1 MSETI
6 AIESNSG
13 SAPSKGVLRVNV
25 AERPFKLRDSSS
37 TRTIVCVI
45 FNSYS
50 LFANFSLEIILG
62 SNTALRRLLSFNRM
76 RFLNRNRL
84 YFFMTESSLL
94 TELISLSAQKF
105 PQAMALTSGNQNM
118 SYKDLYVNVKQFA
131 SGLLNLGLERS
142 ERVAIYLEKRFETVI
157 ASFGAPA
164 AGAVF
169 VPVNPLLKPEQVAF
183 ILRDC
188 NVRVLVTSPERLAL
202 MKDALAECHDLRHV
216 VVTDSVADADLTGQS
231 GTNNE
236 DPRVTGPVQ
245 LTFWRD
251 LLGSPP
257 RPGHRLIDTDMAAIL
272 YTSGST
278 GKPKGVVLSHR
289 NMVAGAKSVAS
300 YLENNAQDTL
310 LAALPL
316 SFDAGFSQL
325 TTAFHAGA
333 RVVLLNYLMPRDV
346 LKAMAREGVTGL
358 TAVPPLYIQLATL
371 DWPTSINDKLR
382 YFANTGGRMPRETL
396 NVLRQ
401 QVPQAKPFLMYGLTE
416 AFRSTYLPPEEVD
429 RRPDSIGKAIPNAE
443 ILVLREDGSP
453 CSPEEPGE
461 LVHRG
466 ALVGLGYWNDAD
478 KTAERYKLLASDA
491 PGRQAGLQLPEYAV
505 FSGDT
510 VRRDAQ
516 GFLYFIG
523 RRDEMMKTSGYRVSP
538 TEVEE
543 ILYSTQLVGECV
555 AFGVEHPSL
564 GHAIHVIATQASNT
578 GARGLNDLM
587 LECRTRMPAYM
598 VPASIEFVDGSLP
611 RNPNGKIDRKFLSA
625 EWARRHAA

>member
-1 MSETI
+1 MNESFLLPELI
-6 AIESNSG
+6 ALAAQRLPAAIALSSG
-13 SAPSKGVLRVNV
+13 GLHLSYGDLNAKVNQ
-25 AERPFKLRDSSS
+25 
-37 TRTIVCVI
+37 
-45 FNSYS
+45 
-50 LFANFSLEIILG
+50 FAAG
-62 SNTALRRLLSFNRM
+62 LLS
-76 RFLNRNRL
+76 
-84 YFFMTESSLL
+84 
-94 TELISLSAQKF
+94 
-105 PQAMALTSGNQNM
+105 
-118 SYKDLYVNVKQFA
+118 
-131 SGLLNLGLERS
+131 LGVQRG

-169 VPVNPLLKPEQVAF
+169 VPVNPLLKAEQVAF

-188 NVRVLVTSPERLAL
+188 NVRVLVTSPERHAL
-202 MKDALAECHDLRHV
+202 MKGVLTDCLDLRHV
-216 VVTDSVADADLTGQS
+216 VLTEAASSTSSGDDSRSALDA
-231 GTNNE
+231 N
-236 DPRVTGPVQ
+236 VTGA
-245 LTFWRD
+245 LMLRSWSD
-251 LLGSPP
+251 LLNSPP
-257 RPGHRLIDTDMAAIL
+257 RSGHRVIDYDMAAIL

-300 YLENNAQDTL
+300 YLQNGPQDTL

-325 TTAFHAGA
+325 TTAFHTGA

-346 LKAMAREGVTGL
+346 LKTMEREKVTGL
-358 TAVPPLYIQLATL
+358 TAVPPLYIQLTQL
-371 DWPTSINDKLR
+371 EWPAAINENLR

-396 NVLRQ
+396 NLLRQ
-401 QVPQAKPFLMYGLTE
+401 RAPRASPFLMYGLTE

-443 ILVLREDGSP
+443 ILVLRDDGTP
-453 CSPEEPGE
+453 CDPEEPGE

-466 ALVGLGYWNDAD
+466 ALVGMGYWNDAE

-491 PGRQAGLQLPEYAV
+491 PGRQPGLQLPEYAV

-510 VRRDAQ
+510 VRKDAE

-538 TEVEE
+538 SEVEE
-543 ILYSTQLVGECV
+543 ILYATQMVGECV

-564 GHAIHVIATQASNT
+564 GHAIHLIATPASGV
-578 GARGLNDLM
+578 GAIDLNSLM
-587 LECRTRMPAYM
+587 FECRARMPAYM
-598 VPASIEFVDGSLP
+598 VPAGVEVVAGPLP
-611 RNPNGKIDRKFLSA
+611 RNPNGKIDRKLLSSQWL
-625 EWARRHAA
+625 ERHAA